1 MDLRVKRVTPAS
13 GTPGVEIRA
22 STKTPRIAQR
32 AKAAASWNQVDV
44 TEDNQQ
50 AERVRRRRR
59 RVRQLAA
66 SAYVLQNKG
75 RRHLPPL
82 IRAILGLC
90 LVLMGILGFLP
101 VLGFWMIPLGL
112 ALMATDIPPLHRWLK
127 KRLQETRRNNR

>member
-1 MDLRVKRVTPAS
+1 MS
-13 GTPGVEIRA
+13 
-22 STKTPRIAQR
+22 
-32 AKAAASWNQVDV
+32 
-44 TEDNQQ
+44 EDNEQ
-50 AERVRRRRR
+50 AARLRRRRR
-59 RVRQLAA
+59 RVRHLAA

-90 LVLMGILGFLP
+90 LVLMGIVGFLP

-112 ALMATDIPPLHRWLK
+112 ALMATDIPPLNRWLK